1 MRRARAAAQAGACAR
16 VQARDPPPRSLAS
29 WPSTPSAPSCPE
41 RLRAPHVLRHTFCTL
56 LAEHDV
62 AIDVIRDLAGHAS
75 IRTTQK
81 YIHVTDQRRGRAI
94 ARLERR
100 RHPLDQPLEHAA

>member
-1 MRRARAAAQAGACAR
+1 
-16 VQARDPPPRSLAS
+16 
-29 WPSTPSAPSCPE
+29 
-41 RLRAPHVLRHTFCTL
+41 

-81 YIHVTDQRRGRAI
+81 YVHVTDQRRGQAI
-94 ARLERR
+94 ARLETR